1 MNDTRRIAY
10 WEANLI
16 KVVLSFTLDLQAI
29 HKDTRD
35 VKGSQLNNGCVKFKL
50 LFSGAVMVRF
60 TARKINVLTY
70 SPMDYRAMQP
80 LCCGD
85 NQWPFLPCPLTWRKW
100 YHAEHL
106 RLPFH
111 GHSCKCLPGL
121 SRALPSGKDYTG
133 TVLRWS
139 DSRASRSHC
148 QRHLASKRHLNKDLP
163 SLS

>member
-80 LCCGD
+80 PCCGD
-85 NQWPFLPCPLTWRKW
+85 NQ
-100 YHAEHL
+100 
-106 RLPFH
+106 
-111 GHSCKCLPGL
+111 
-121 SRALPSGKDYTG
+121 
-133 TVLRWS
+133 
-139 DSRASRSHC
+139 
-148 QRHLASKRHLNKDLP
+148 
-163 SLS
+163 